1 MDVFTGYLREL
12 LAAPPG
18 AEFEFGWDTNG
29 QHFTMT
35 LCYSRQSGVAN
46 WKLYR
51 GKEPKSQLV
60 WEHLTNDIPLLYNL
74 VVSQTGSGETTCDAD
89 LALALQHG
97 ELTSPGSRAGS
108 YMVRNLQKL
117 FVEAQ
122 SEHVRK
128 VKTDDE
134 IAPFVK
140 EAAPVVQ
147 NWGPENIV
155 RQEIVIPAQPVIE
168 LQPNVSPHAAHTVDL
183 TRGRGL
189 LQSLLIN
196 EMGVLSFPAFLF
208 LLEQEYYK
216 ALTSNAALTVVLFRI
231 SGVARDDGSCYQGPL
246 PKPAIQSALQQ
257 LRAGLRRTDMIAEYE
272 AGCFIFLLPETELT
286 GAKLFARKISRFFSN
301 PSLLPGPGNAGLKVN
316 FGLATL
322 SERLKTLPVL
332 LGAAEQA
339 LSAAEATD
347 TTVVTYDDYVESV
360 SNPWQDQSQNATL
373 VSPRKGINLD
383 PMRNLLSQL
392 RAEDLGIFTYAAWLV
407 FLEREYHRSLRQ
419 RRILLSMI
427 VRMRLHDIT
436 ASNPSNM
443 LSQEAVREAFRRIG
457 QMQKKGDIIGHFTH
471 GNFAVMRPACSIK
484 GMEQLSRQIKK
495 ALMER
500 PLCNDYDHN
509 DLRIGIQICAVRGN
523 TSFPDALM
531 FHQVESTG
539 L

>member
-18 AEFEFGWDTNG
+18 AEFDFTWDTNG

-35 LCYSRQSGVAN
+35 LCYSRQAGVAN

-51 GKEPKSQLV
+51 GKETKTQLV

-74 VVSQTGSGETTCDAD
+74 VVSQTGSGDSTCDAD

-97 ELTSPGSRAGS
+97 ELTSPGSKAGS

-122 SEHVRK
+122 TDLVRK
-128 VKTDDE
+128 NKTDEDAPNDSKE
-134 IAPFVK
+134 IPNI
-140 EAAPVVQ
+140 Q
-147 NWGPENIV
+147 NWGPENV
-155 RQEIVIPAQPVIE
+155 VQQEAGAPAAVNIE
-168 LQPNVSPHAAHTVDL
+168 FQPNVSPHSAHTVDL

-216 ALTSNAALTVVLFRI
+216 ALTSNAPLTVVLFRI
-231 SGVARDDGSCYQGPL
+231 SGLARDDGSCYQGPL
-246 PKPAIQSALQQ
+246 PRPAVQTALQQ

-272 AGCFIFLLPETELT
+272 GGCFIFLLPDTEIT

-301 PSLLPGPGNAGLKVN
+301 PSLLPGPGNAGMKVS

-322 SERLKTLPVL
+322 GEKLKTLPIL
-332 LGAAEQA
+332 LGGAEQA

-347 TTVVTYDDYVESV
+347 CTVVTYDDYVESV
-360 SNPWQDQSQNATL
+360 SNPWQDMSQNATL
-373 VSPRKGINLD
+373 VAPRKGINLD

-407 FLEREYHRSLRQ
+407 FLEREYHRSIRQ

-443 LSQEAVREAFRRIG
+443 LPQEAVREAFRRIG
-457 QMQKKGDIIGHFTH
+457 QMQRKGDIIGHFTH
-471 GNFAVMRPACSIK
+471 GNFAVLRPACSIK
-484 GMEQLSRQIKK
+484 GMEQLARQIKK
-495 ALMER
+495 TLMER
-500 PLCNDYDHN
+500 PLSNDFDHN

-523 TSFPDALM
+523 SSFPDALM
-531 FHQVESTG
+531 FHQVEATG
-539 L
+539 S